1 MNSRIDLHEELR
13 AILGSDFVYFQPPE
27 SVKMIY
33 PCIVYALD
41 LMDMKYADDRPY
53 LNAKRYCVTVID
65 KDPDSVLPDRM
76 LILPYCSFSR
86 AYTVDNLNHWVF
98 YLYF

>member
-13 AILGSDFVYFQPPE
+13 AILGSGFVYFQPPE

-53 LNAKRYCVTVID
+53 LNAKR
-65 KDPDSVLPDRM
+65 
-76 LILPYCSFSR
+76 
-86 AYTVDNLNHWVF
+86 
-98 YLYF
+98 